1 MGRPSDT
8 DTSQDAMAA
17 IREAVEANQ
26 MSLAEIDTDI
36 MDLEDVVWRSP
47 TRPVIDPT
55 DIITRLAEEAD
66 KVARGL
72 AEPPPPAAVYRSR
85 SEPDFGT
92 RRQVAARH
100 LAAASSGETPIG
112 ETPTGETS
120 TGETSAEMLTEV
132 RIRQLVTAALKAEGR
147 IDADGRIN
155 LSEVELRQL
164 VRTQI
169 DTFMAQQLRADQQDT
184 LHSPSEM
191 RTNAARDSGNDP
203 D

>member
-92 RRQVAARH
+92 MRQVAARH
-100 LAAASSGETPIG
+100 LAAASLGQ
-112 ETPTGETS
+112 TPTGETS
-120 TGETSAEMLTEV
+120 TGETSAEMVTEV

>member
-92 RRQVAARH
+92 RRQAAARH
-100 LAAASSGETPIG
+100 LAAASSGET
-112 ETPTGETS
+112 
-120 TGETSAEMLTEV
+120 SAEMLTKV